1 MRMMM
6 IMCLAWMKISLTRS
20 FLIKR
25 QNRQGSS
32 LLVNPSNHCF
42 VTHFIL
48 RKNTTII
55 GMAITCNFF
64 DRCAKYASNK
74 LRGIGRTFVLAV
86 LVEYCWFFEK
96 KKVKI
101 IIISDY
107 LKILIFL
114 LYYKNMA
121 ITKIYKNKKVQVK
134 VL

>member
-1 MRMMM
+1 
-6 IMCLAWMKISLTRS
+6 
-20 FLIKR
+20 
-25 QNRQGSS
+25 
-32 LLVNPSNHCF
+32 
-42 VTHFIL
+42 
-48 RKNTTII
+48 
-55 GMAITCNFF
+55 MAITCNFF
-64 DRCAKYASNK
+64 DRCAKYALNK